1 MSNGTN
7 AANAWEGTQPSQ
19 QGGESVSASNPESQA
34 TAQGDAPDSNVSDG
48 STTLGSFPSGFFGSR
63 LPGPGFSG
71 TPSSASQGS
80 GQQLPISQPVTAG
93 SSIVPTNA
101 LPSQSIA
108 PGSNVATTNGSTP
121 GQITGSSIDTAI
133 QAKCQK
139 IVDEFRAGSIEKH
152 AAVLRLVTAIPNAA
166 GGEQRFVAA
175 FKSYCAALDSF
186 QQLRL
191 RSAQAGS
198 GNQLSGLLQPTAPQQ
213 ATLTTPQMGTQPLSS
228 AAKRA
233 RDLADVDGD
242 EDAKAEN
249 AVWPWSAFTAEA
261 LASAPESLRKTQ
273 ACIELYNKD
282 QKATKVA
289 IANAFDRPQFPDSEW
304 KNLTCGRA
312 VNLDVV
318 FSGLYTAVYQV
329 NKVIQFGE
337 TEIEHGDP
345 TPGKTVKTHGDW
357 IAAWEPTVEATLF
370 VFPHRGKE
378 LRDYGRHING
388 LFGAFSVEQ
397 AGNIINYDKSV
408 RILVAQRRTIL
419 LTDWNQFNNLN
430 SYWIQNRG
438 ANAVTRASQGQ
449 RSSGNSDNR
458 KKREPCRRF
467 NEGRCPNSSNACT
480 YRHVCSKC
488 RSIDH
493 NATLCKGKA
502 SV

>member
-1 MSNGTN
+1 
-7 AANAWEGTQPSQ
+7 
-19 QGGESVSASNPESQA
+19 V
-34 TAQGDAPDSNVSDG
+34 
-48 STTLGSFPSGFFGSR
+48 
-63 LPGPGFSG
+63 
-71 TPSSASQGS
+71 
-80 GQQLPISQPVTAG
+80 
-93 SSIVPTNA
+93 
-101 LPSQSIA
+101 
-108 PGSNVATTNGSTP
+108 
-121 GQITGSSIDTAI
+121 
-133 QAKCQK
+133 
-139 IVDEFRAGSIEKH
+139 
-152 AAVLRLVTAIPNAA
+152 
-166 GGEQRFVAA
+166 
-175 FKSYCAALDSF
+175 
-186 QQLRL
+186 
-191 RSAQAGS
+191 
-198 GNQLSGLLQPTAPQQ
+198 
-213 ATLTTPQMGTQPLSS
+213 GTQPLGS
-228 AAKRA
+228 ASKRT

-242 EDAKAEN
+242 EDTKAEDTI
-249 AVWPWSAFTAEA
+249 WPWSAFTAEA

-273 ACIELYNKD
+273 AYIELYNKD
-282 QKATKVA
+282 AKATKVA

-312 VNLDVV
+312 VNLDIV

-345 TPGKTVKTHGDW
+345 SPGKTVRTHGDW

-388 LFGAFSVEQ
+388 LFGAYSVEQ
-397 AGNIINYDKSV
+397 AGNIINYDKAV

-419 LTDWNQFNNLN
+419 LTDWAQFNNLN

-467 NEGRCPNSSNACT
+467 NEGRCPNSSGGCA
-480 YRHVCSKC
+480 YGHVCSKC
-488 RSIDH
+488 RSSDH
-493 NATLCKGKA
+493 NASLCKGKT